1 MESENAINTLL
12 LPERTRLFYIGPMK
26 TGTTSLQQAAHAAR
40 ATMYRHGVYYPGKG
54 RNHRLAINAFLKRPD
69 TMVAGRTIIPGQ
81 SVADVRFV
89 PSENTWN
96 SLIEDIESEPEK
108 RIMISHEFASN
119 ASEEEAKRFVDEL
132 GPSCTHIAITLRP
145 LSDMLRSHWIE
156 RIKSGERKRF
166 DEWLTTMLDPEATT
180 ISTNLKRQTDQAA
193 LVERWANAVGPE
205 NVTVIVASS
214 DDKNLSTSA
223 FEEMLGL
230 PERTLTGS
238 IQDGRLS
245 NRSLS
250 QSEAE
255 LIRQLNVA
263 VNRPDELSWHVY
275 REVIQR
281 GSVFQMLEHPSST
294 KSDPKV
300 RIPAW
305 AADTIVE
312 LAIKHVRRIEATGV
326 RIVGNLES
334 LCYKPIVATE
344 DVENS
349 DTIQLD
355 IAANAL
361 IGSVNG
367 AMNYE
372 NKLSKQIDKL
382 HRRIDRSNEKRR
394 NSKHK
399 AENAKRNSLRS
410 ALDQFPA
417 EKQPDKAARALSTR
431 QLMRALKIR
440 LVYKLRYRRSM
451 PLK

>member
-255 LIRQLNVA
+255 LSRQLNVA

-300 RIPAW
+300 RIPA
-305 AADTIVE
+305 
-312 LAIKHVRRIEATGV
+312 
-326 RIVGNLES
+326 
-334 LCYKPIVATE
+334 
-344 DVENS
+344 
-349 DTIQLD
+349 
-355 IAANAL
+355 
-361 IGSVNG
+361 
-367 AMNYE
+367 
-372 NKLSKQIDKL
+372 
-382 HRRIDRSNEKRR
+382 
-394 NSKHK
+394 
-399 AENAKRNSLRS
+399 
-410 ALDQFPA
+410 
-417 EKQPDKAARALSTR
+417 
-431 QLMRALKIR
+431 
-440 LVYKLRYRRSM
+440 
-451 PLK
+451 